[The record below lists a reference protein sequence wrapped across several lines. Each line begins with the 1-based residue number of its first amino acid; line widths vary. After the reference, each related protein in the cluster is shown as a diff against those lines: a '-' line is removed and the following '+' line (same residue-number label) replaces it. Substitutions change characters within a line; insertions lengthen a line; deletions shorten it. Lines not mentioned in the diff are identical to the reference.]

1 MKSEEFRKWLEE
13 NGYGNNTISSRLSNV
28 KAIEDA
34 YGDLDALMLKDGCRS
49 IIDELN
55 YTTDDEMLN
64 RAPRH
69 KIIINGNIRNG
80 SATYKQALKLYQ
92 QFYEHSSN
100 NRTVYSTE
108 FEKTANMIFDE
119 ISNFK
124 HSLLKKTIL
133 AQQMV
138 KILQNDLLKYLS
150 DKFPHIQWEEEKVYD
165 EINKIRDRVDIIG
178 NIDENHCVILELD
191 PPRADS
197 VSKKFVSRVAL
208 YMEKNLIYITVCYP
222 NNKVENIK
230 ECNKYFNYCDSIMR
244 GLRDTN
250 LEKYYKGIYL

>member
-1 MKSEEFRKWLEE
+1 
-13 NGYGNNTISSRLSNV
+13 
-28 KAIEDA
+28 
-34 YGDLDALMLKDGCRS
+34 
-49 IIDELN
+49 
-55 YTTDDEMLN
+55 
-64 RAPRH
+64 
-69 KIIINGNIRNG
+69 
-80 SATYKQALKLYQ
+80 
-92 QFYEHSSN
+92 
-100 NRTVYSTE
+100 
-108 FEKTANMIFDE
+108 
-119 ISNFK
+119 
-124 HSLLKKTIL
+124 
-133 AQQMV
+133 MV
-138 KILQNDLLKYLS
+138 KILQSDLLKYLS
-150 DKFPHIQWEEEKVYD
+150 DKFLHIQWEEEKVYD

-244 GLRDTN
+244 DLRDTN